1 MRLFGVVR
9 VKHLWRSN
17 SQLQPYTSRAK
28 DGARMRKLSTFQN
41 ATRRL
46 NRAFVKPIDM
56 SGMLR
61 TLARLRGSA
70 LRGRALGRSIVILAV
85 LMTLS
90 FAAPQKAYS
99 QKPFNVMNIKL
110 YAYNKLTWP
119 QMQCYNELIH
129 HESRWNYKARN
140 GSHYGL
146 GQMRSKWYGTLN
158 PYKQIDAHLRY
169 IDHRYKGCACEA
181 LRHWERKGWH

>member
-1 MRLFGVVR
+1 M
-9 VKHLWRSN
+9 
-17 SQLQPYTSRAK
+17 
-28 DGARMRKLSTFQN
+28 KLSTFEMRH
-41 ATRRL
+41 AALTCT
-46 NRAFVKPIDM
+46 FVKSIDT

-85 LMTLS
+85 LMTVS
-90 FAAPQKAYS
+90 VASVQNTYGNV
-99 QKPFNVMNIKL
+99 QKPVNIMNIKL
-110 YAYNKLTWP
+110 YAYNKLTWD

-169 IDHRYKGCACEA
+169 IEARYQGCACKA
-181 LRHWERKGWH
+181 LKHWERKGWH

>member
-1 MRLFGVVR
+1 METGVN
-9 VKHLWRSN
+9 VKLV
-17 SQLQPYTSRAK
+17 Q
-28 DGARMRKLSTFQN
+28 MSTIQN
-41 ATRRL
+41 ATRHL
-46 NRAFVKPIDM
+46 TSGFVNTLD
-56 SGMLR
+56 SHGMLR

-99 QKPFNVMNIKL
+99 QKPPNIMNIKL
-110 YAYNKLTWP
+110 YAYNKMSWD

-146 GQMRSKWYGTLN
+146 GQMRSKWSVSYTHLTL
-158 PYKQIDAHLRY
+158 PTKRIV
-169 IDHRYKGCACEA
+169 
-181 LRHWERKGWH
+181 

>member
-1 MRLFGVVR
+1 MKLI
-9 VKHLWRSN
+9 
-17 SQLQPYTSRAK
+17 
-28 DGARMRKLSTFQN
+28 KLSTFQN

-46 NRAFVKPIDM
+46 NRAFVKPIDKA
-56 SGMLR
+56 GMLR

-99 QKPFNVMNIKL
+99 QKPPNIMNIKL
-110 YAYNKLTWP
+110 YAYNKMSWD
-119 QMQCYNELIH
+119 QFECYNWLIH
-129 HESRWNYKARN
+129 HESRWDYKAVN
-140 GSHYGL
+140 GSHTGL

-158 PYKQIDAHLRY
+158 PYRQIDAHLRY
-169 IDHRYKGCACEA
+169 IKHRYEGCACAA
-181 LRHWERKGWH
+181 LKHWERKGWH

>member
-1 MRLFGVVR
+1 MKLI
-9 VKHLWRSN
+9 
-17 SQLQPYTSRAK
+17 
-28 DGARMRKLSTFQN
+28 KLSTFQN
-41 ATRRL
+41 ATPRL
-46 NRAFVKPIDM
+46 NRAFVKPIDT

-85 LMTLS
+85 LMTVS
-90 FAAPQKAYS
+90 VASVQNTYGNV
-99 QKPFNVMNIKL
+99 QKPPNIMNIKL
-110 YAYNKLTWP
+110 YAYNKMSWD
-119 QMQCYNELIH
+119 QFECYNWLIH
-129 HESRWNYKARN
+129 HESRWNYKAVN
-140 GSHYGL
+140 GSHTGL

-169 IDHRYKGCACEA
+169 IKHRYEGCACAA

>member
-1 MRLFGVVR
+1 M
-9 VKHLWRSN
+9 KPH
-17 SQLQPYTSRAK
+17 
-28 DGARMRKLSTFQN
+28 KLSTFQKRH
-41 ATRRL
+41 AVLTST
-46 NRAFVKPIDM
+46 FVKPIDT

-99 QKPFNVMNIKL
+99 RKPPNIMNIKL
-110 YAYNKLTWP
+110 YAYNKLTWD
-119 QMQCYNELIH
+119 QFECYNWLIH
-129 HESRWNYKARN
+129 HESRWNYKAVN

-158 PYKQIDAHLRY
+158 PFRQIDAHLDY
-169 IDHRYKGCACEA
+169 IKHRYNGDTCKA
-181 LRHWERKGWH
+181 LSHWERKGWHY